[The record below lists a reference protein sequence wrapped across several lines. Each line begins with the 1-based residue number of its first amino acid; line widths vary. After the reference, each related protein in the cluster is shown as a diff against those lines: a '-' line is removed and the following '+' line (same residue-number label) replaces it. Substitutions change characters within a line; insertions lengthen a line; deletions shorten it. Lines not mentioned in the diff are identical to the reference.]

1 MLKAIKIRLYPNK
14 TQENTLNSLLG
25 SYRFV
30 FNQCLAFKKEKYE
43 TENKNTSLSDLGHHF
58 HQTLRGEYEWLKE
71 HNTKVLKQSII
82 NLEQAY
88 KNFFKQ
94 GRGFPRFKSKYDEQ
108 KARFPQEAVSSKTFD
123 ELTSRLNLT
132 TTIKGIKF
140 ECSDRDKSY
149 LYKNKS
155 GIKSVT
161 VVKNK
166 TGNYFASILI
176 DGDLLRVMNAPVNAS
191 VGIDLGIK
199 TLLTLSNGSD
209 IANPKWIRNN
219 EKQLKHLHRQLSKK
233 QKGSRNR
240 YKAKLKLAKKHEQI
254 KNQKTDFL
262 HNITT
267 KLVSENQVI
276 CMENLNVS
284 GMLKN
289 HKLAKAIQEL
299 SLGEM
304 RRQIEYKSQWYG
316 RDLVFVDRFYPSS
329 KTCSDCGWKHPNL
342 KLSDREFCCEGCGLV
357 IDRDKNASINIE
369 NEGIR
374 IFEVRQRL
382 PEPLEP
388 VTVSAKLAEH
398 PTKQNSNVLMD
409 DKELCSP
416 KK

>member
-43 TENKNTSLSDLGHHF
+43 TEKKNTSLSDLGHHF

-108 KARFPQEAVSSKTFD
+108 KARFPQEAVSSKTFN

-140 ECSDRDKSY
+140 ECSARDKSY

-161 VVKNK
+161 IIKNK
-166 TGNYFASILI
+166 AGYYFASILI
-176 DGDLLRVMNAPVNAS
+176 DGDLLRVMDAPTNES

-233 QKGSRNR
+233 HKGSNNR
-240 YKAKLKLAKKHEQI
+240 HKAKLKLAKKHENI
-254 KNQKTDFL
+254 KNQKLDFL
-262 HNITT
+262 HNLTT

-276 CMENLNVS
+276 CMEDLNVS
-284 GMLKN
+284 GMMRN
-289 HKLAKAIQEL
+289 RKLAKAIQEL
-299 SLGEM
+299 GLGEM

-316 RDLVFVDRFYPSS
+316 RDLMFVDRFFPSS

-357 IDRDKNASINIE
+357 IDRDLNASINIK
-369 NEGIR
+369 NEGMR
-374 IFEVRQRL
+374 LLEVRQRL
-382 PEPLEP
+382 PEPPEP
-388 VTVSAKLAEH
+388 AMVLAKLAEH
-398 PTKQNSNVLMD
+398 PTMD